1 MDTLRE
7 NDLFETVSG
16 FSIPRPDQLSLT
28 KTVLISSHNVTT
40 TPCQLQPVICLG
52 QLFFDLIR
60 KRGSRIGQ
68 SNLGIRAE
76 RLRGKRLR

>member
-28 KTVLISSHNVTT
+28 KTVLISSHNVT
-40 TPCQLQPVICLG
+40 PPLSIAAS
-52 QLFFDLIR
+52 DLPWSIV
-60 KRGSRIGQ
+60 
-68 SNLGIRAE
+68 L
-76 RLRGKRLR
+76 